1 MFVWRS
7 WVTTTTKTNLFG
19 DTSKNY
25 KVYKMLLLFGFIPLF
40 ISIDGKGK

>member
-7 WVTTTTKTNLFG
+7 WVHTKVTKDAIG
-19 DTSKNY
+19 TIMSKRS

-40 ISIDGKGK
+40 ISIDG